1 MNNNDLTLCLNDE
14 LNPETSN
21 LSTMDTHSLLAII
34 NQADASVAEAVR
46 QVIPQITVAVDQ
58 IAERIVKGGRLFYVG
73 AGTSGRLAVLDS
85 AECPPTFGTSP
96 DLVQSIIAGGHS
108 AMLHAVEN
116 VEDSHSESVIELKQ
130 RNAGANDIIVGLA
143 ASGRTPFTLSAIKYG
158 NELDALTIAITT
170 RGPGPITKLAQFS
183 ISPDVG
189 PEVLSGSTRMKS
201 GTAQKMM
208 LGMLSTAL
216 MVRLGKVHRNL
227 MVDVIASNEKLER
240 RAERIVCEICGISQS
255 EAARYLSYVDYKPRL
270 AILMLELG
278 VSVETAKKIAEQQNF
293 SSLQQQ
299 LNNNAVESALLIQ
312 HTVPTTTSK
321 YPIISL

>member
-1 MNNNDLTLCLNDE
+1 MNNKELNSCLNGE
-14 LNPETSN
+14 LNPDTDG
-21 LSTMDTHSLLAII
+21 LSAMDTHTLLTTI
-34 NQADASVAEAVR
+34 NQADASVAEAIH
-46 QVIPQITVAVDQ
+46 QVIPQISAAVDR
-58 IAERIVKGGRLFYVG
+58 IADRIAKGGRLFYVG

-96 DLVQSIIAGGHS
+96 ELVQSIIAGGHA

-116 VEDSHSESVIELKQ
+116 VEDSVTESIIELKQ
-130 RNAGANDIIVGLA
+130 RNACADDIVIGLA
-143 ASGRTPFTLSAIKYG
+143 ASGRTPFTFAAIEYANQIG
-158 NELDALTIAITT
+158 ALTIAITT
-170 RGPGPITKLAQFS
+170 RGPGPISRIAQMS
-183 ISPDVG
+183 IAPDVG

-208 LGMLSTAL
+208 LGMISTAV

-278 VSVETAKKIAEQQNF
+278 VSVETAKSIAEQQNF
-293 SSLQQQ
+293 RSLQQQ
-299 LNNNAVESALLIQ
+299 LGDNAA
-312 HTVPTTTSK
+312 
-321 YPIISL
+321 